1 MGDGSPTIVDK
12 LTELSRTHHGQQLE
26 ELLQA
31 IIKDLPAGSLSS
43 KSRRAV
49 CKAVQL
55 KPQGLRLRLR
65 SLASG
70 KTENEVMPAL
80 PGSLL
85 GARIARLVGGSH
97 GTDLACLAAVVAG
110 PLREESEDKDEIF
123 TTLSLLMSEDLVASP
138 SSDNI
143 MTNVIRL
150 RTVARSATGDV
161 AVRALQRP
169 IRELLLLLLHEEV
182 VVDMAMYDSCKLLAY
197 MPLDFLLASI
207 DDSTLSDRIRIV
219 LCSILLSKAA
229 AAAQP
234 EFETSRV
241 RSVLIPLLGELT
253 GVDATMAR
261 DIELL
266 DSRRIAAVG
275 CCNLSKLIFHLALPH
290 YTVYEDIVQIQ
301 AACIVLIGSSES
313 PFLRVL
319 KSSLYHDIRSHGDSL
334 SDDLWLPHITDFAS
348 NLWTS
353 TSVQDLSNNVLDVL
367 DDEGWKRPRLL
378 LAVLE
383 WLHCKG
389 LAAVLRAALGLRLL
403 RLLHWPPADEKL
415 FTSGPDAIS
424 RHLFD
429 EESDCGG
436 SGAWRVVTAYR
447 AALLTGIAHD
457 EMGSKRGAL
466 FFYRKST
473 ACSNE
478 VIRTVADEF
487 ARSITE
493 EADKGIPEYPWL
505 KRDHPTLE
513 REIHRAE
520 CLHSDRCDARP
531 ARAVCGAC
539 LESLLRVG
547 DAEGHSQP
555 RPSVITERQWQNR
568 QYKECCPYIEKTAR
582 LVEIARSCLNRA
594 VVDAENAW
602 LSRRSGKLLLT
613 LLGDLLLCKVPK
625 KERVRFYPLH
635 DAADWRLLSVSWS
648 SRAAL
653 FMLSEYRCSERASDN
668 DLPAFIRHR
677 LQRREFLRSLCE
689 SSWPH
694 DVDSRC
700 RPACFNAVFVEQD
713 HLGKF
718 WMLRRFP
725 WGLCFLAPLPSPPES
740 VLRAA
745 AGFDGVIAD
754 NIADVRLA
762 VESKQDGQKFWRNRE
777 DYERRAQKA
786 LQRLKKVLF
795 GDWSALLLAEE
806 GGCTSPEADLK
817 LLDSLPEPLARRK
830 ATQAI
835 RAVLEFDAI
844 KERSLKSASGSRPS
858 PLYLFLAPCLMN
870 LPIEFM
876 FTGEHPVVRGGSINL
891 LLSDVTEARPAQGN
905 GGYYVLDPSGDLNKS
920 NKKLEPLLAND
931 FWKGQAGAEPPVE
944 DVIAALATRQVF
956 LYVGHSGGGQYWS
969 TSGMEKRALRADALL
984 MGCASVRSPDIEAL
998 NSRFEA
1004 APPAHHYLVGGS
1016 ARVVGTLWEVLGR
1029 ECDLFSMEILRT
1041 WCITSNE
1048 RDKDVSRLTDLPTS
1062 ARRARS
1068 KVKLELL
1075 SGGAFVCYAS
1085 RII

>member
-12 LTELSRTHHGQQLE
+12 LIELARTHHAQRHE

-31 IIKDLPAGSLSS
+31 IKDLPAGSLSS

-70 KTENEVMPAL
+70 KNENEVMPAL

-97 GTDLACLAAVVAG
+97 GTDLASLAAVVAG
-110 PLREESEDKDEIF
+110 PLREESEEKDEIF
-123 TTLSLLMSEDLVASP
+123 TTLSLLMSEDLIASP
-138 SSDNI
+138 SFDNI
-143 MTNVIRL
+143 MTNVVRL
-150 RTVARSATGDV
+150 RTVARSATGDG

-169 IRELLLLLLHEEV
+169 IRELLLHEEV
-182 VVDMAMYDSCKLLAY
+182 VVNMAMYDCCRLLAY

-207 DDSTLSDRIRIV
+207 DDSTLSDRIRIL

-229 AAAQP
+229 AAARP
-234 EFETSRV
+234 EFGAPRV

-266 DSRRIAAVG
+266 DSKRIAAVG

-290 YTVYEDIVQIQ
+290 YAAYEDIVQIQ
-301 AACIVLIGSSES
+301 AACIVLMGSSES

-319 KSSLYHDIRSHGDSL
+319 KSSLYHDLRCHGDSL
-334 SDDLWLPHITDFAS
+334 ADDLWLPHVTDFAT

-378 LAVLE
+378 MAVLE

-403 RLLHWPPADEKL
+403 RLLHWPPADERL
-415 FTSGPDAIS
+415 FTSGSDAIS
-424 RHLFD
+424 RRVFD
-429 EESDCGG
+429 EETDCGG

-466 FFYRKST
+466 FFYRKCT
-473 ACSNE
+473 ACPNE

-493 EADKGIPEYPWL
+493 ADKGIPEYPWL
-505 KRDHPTLE
+505 KRDHPSLE
-513 REIHRAE
+513 GEIHRAE
-520 CLHSDRCDARP
+520 SLHSDRCDARP
-531 ARAVCGAC
+531 ARVVCGAC
-539 LESLLRVG
+539 VESLLRVG
-547 DAEGHSQP
+547 DADGQRQT
-555 RPSVITERQWQNR
+555 RPDFITERQWQNR
-568 QYKECCPYIEKTAR
+568 QCKECCPYIEKTAK

-625 KERVRFYPLH
+625 KERVRVRNFLAE
-635 DAADWRLLSVSWS
+635 AAVT
-648 SRAAL
+648 AGK
-653 FMLSEYRCSERASDN
+653 
-668 DLPAFIRHR
+668 
-677 LQRREFLRSLCE
+677 LCE
-689 SSWPH
+689 SAWPH
-694 DVDSRC
+694 EVDSRC
-700 RPACFNAVFVEQD
+700 HPASFNAVFIEQD

-725 WGLCFLAPLPSPPES
+725 WGRCFLAPLPSPPES

-745 AGFDGVIAD
+745 AGFDGVIAE

-786 LQRLKKVLF
+786 LQRLKKDLF
-795 GDWSALLLAEE
+795 GDWPALLLAEE
-806 GGCTSPEADLK
+806 GGCTSPEAYLK

-844 KERSLKSASGSRPS
+844 KERSLTSASGSRPS

-876 FTGEHPVVRGGSINL
+876 FTGEQPVVRGGSINL
-891 LLSDVTEARPAQGN
+891 VLLSDATEARPAQGN

-931 FWKGQAGAEPPVE
+931 FWEGKAGAEPPVE

-984 MGCASVRSPDIEAL
+984 MGCASVRSPDAEGL

-1004 APPAHHYLVGGS
+1004 TPPAHHYLVGGS

-1029 ECDLFSMEILRT
+1029 ECDLFSMEILQT
-1041 WCITSNE
+1041 WCVTSNE
-1048 RDKDVSRLTDLPTS
+1048 RDTDASRLTDLPTS

>member
-1 MGDGSPTIVDK
+1 SSGCLQSSSTKTAGAPAEAEIAGLWEDRERSDASPARLFAGRTNSEAESISSK
-12 LTELSRTHHGQQLE
+12 LLATENDLANCDLPVLSRFS
-26 ELLQA
+26 
-31 IIKDLPAGSLSS
+31 DFRLSS
-43 KSRRAV
+43 
-49 CKAVQL
+49 
-55 KPQGLRLRLR
+55 GLRL
-65 SLASG
+65 
-70 KTENEVMPAL
+70 
-80 PGSLL
+80 
-85 GARIARLVGGSH
+85 
-97 GTDLACLAAVVAG
+97 LAAVVAG

-143 MTNVIRL
+143 MTNIIRL
-150 RTVARSATGDV
+150 RTVARSATGDG

-169 IRELLLLLLHEEV
+169 IRELLLHEEV
-182 VVDMAMYDSCKLLAY
+182 VVDMAMYDCCKLLAY
-197 MPLDFLLASI
+197 MPLDFLLAST
-207 DDSTLSDRIRIV
+207 DDSTLSDRIRIT

-229 AAAQP
+229 AAAQL

-301 AACIVLIGSSES
+301 AACIVLMGNLES

-334 SDDLWLPHITDFAS
+334 SDDLWLPHVTDSAI

-353 TSVQDLSNNVLDVL
+353 TSVQDLSSNVLDVL

-378 LAVLE
+378 MAVLE

-403 RLLHWPPADEKL
+403 RLLHWPPADERL
-415 FTSGPDAIS
+415 FTSGSDAIS
-424 RHLFD
+424 RQLFD

-466 FFYRKST
+466 FFYRKCA
-473 ACSNE
+473 ACPNE

-487 ARSITE
+487 ARSITDE
-493 EADKGIPEYPWL
+493 VTDKGIFEYPWL
-505 KRDHPTLE
+505 KRDHPTLA
-513 REIHRAE
+513 I
-520 CLHSDRCDARP
+520 
-531 ARAVCGAC
+531 
-539 LESLLRVG
+539 
-547 DAEGHSQP
+547 
-555 RPSVITERQWQNR
+555 
-568 QYKECCPYIEKTAR
+568 
-582 LVEIARSCLNRA
+582 
-594 VVDAENAW
+594 
-602 LSRRSGKLLLT
+602 
-613 LLGDLLLCKVPK
+613 
-625 KERVRFYPLH
+625 
-635 DAADWRLLSVSWS
+635 SWS

-668 DLPAFIRHR
+668 DLPALIRHR
-677 LQRREFLRSLCE
+677 LQRRELCE
-689 SSWPH
+689 SAWPH
-694 DVDSRC
+694 EVDSSC
-700 RPACFNAVFVEQD
+700 RPVCFNAVFIEQD

-725 WGLCFLAPLPSPPES
+725 WGRCFLAPLPSPPES

-762 VESKQDGQKFWRNRE
+762 VESKQGGQKFWRNRE

-786 LQRLKKVLF
+786 LQRLKKDLF

-806 GGCTSPEADLK
+806 GGCTSPEAYLK
-817 LLDSLPEPLARRK
+817 SLDSLPEPLARRK

-844 KERSLKSASGSRPS
+844 NERSLTSASDSRPS
-858 PLYLFLAPCLMN
+858 PLYLFLAPCLIN

-876 FTGEHPVVRGGSINL
+876 FTG
-891 LLSDVTEARPAQGN
+891 
-905 GGYYVLDPSGDLNKS
+905 
-920 NKKLEPLLAND
+920 
-931 FWKGQAGAEPPVE
+931 
-944 DVIAALATRQVF
+944 
-956 LYVGHSGGGQYWS
+956 
-969 TSGMEKRALRADALL
+969 
-984 MGCASVRSPDIEAL
+984 
-998 NSRFEA
+998 
-1004 APPAHHYLVGGS
+1004 
-1016 ARVVGTLWEVLGR
+1016 
-1029 ECDLFSMEILRT
+1029 
-1041 WCITSNE
+1041 
-1048 RDKDVSRLTDLPTS
+1048 
-1062 ARRARS
+1062 
-1068 KVKLELL
+1068 
-1075 SGGAFVCYAS
+1075 
-1085 RII
+1085 